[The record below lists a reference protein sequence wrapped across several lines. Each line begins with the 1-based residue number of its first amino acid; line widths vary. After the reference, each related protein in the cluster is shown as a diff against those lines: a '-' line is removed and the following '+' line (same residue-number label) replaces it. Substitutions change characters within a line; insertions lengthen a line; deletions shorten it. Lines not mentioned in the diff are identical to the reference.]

1 MKFDLVFEGGG
12 AKGTVFVG
20 AIEMFEKE
28 GCQVGRLLGT
38 SAGAITATLLAAG
51 YNSQEMLEALG
62 ETVDGK
68 PVFTQ
73 FLGMPAPFTEED
85 IRKSTLRAFL
95 ESVDLALVPDFIEKK
110 LDEKIVHSLATKPR
124 FRHLFSFIERGG
136 WYAADAYLAWMRKKL
151 DYIYEKQ
158 VQEGVIEAQP
168 RSFSEMSMEEFHLA
182 TGRELA
188 LVASDTTAEQMLVLN
203 HRTAPGCPVVWAAR
217 MSMSVPL
224 LWQEVRWQHDW
235 GTYQNQNMDGHA
247 IVDGGLL
254 SNFPIELFV
263 SDDKQVVEVMGPK
276 QSNNV
281 LGFLIDES
289 LPVTGAPEKAVR
301 AQGLDLSKLQTVQR
315 IRQLVDTTTSA
326 HDRAVIEAFEE
337 MVVRLPAKGYGTTEF
352 DMSVAKREA
361 LIEAGRETTRRY
373 FEKHPPVARP
383 DGDVSFGIPSTGAAT
398 GIANR
403 RALKILEW

>member
-20 AIEMFEKE
+20 AIEVFEKE

-68 PVFTQ
+68 PVFAQ
-73 FLGMPAPFTEED
+73 FLGTPKPFTEED
-85 IRKSTLRAFL
+85 IRKSTIRAFL
-95 ESVDLALVPDFIEKK
+95 ESVDLSLLPDFIEKK
-110 LDEKIVHSLATKPR
+110 MDEKIVHMLATKPR
-124 FRHLFSFIERGG
+124 FRHVFSFIERGG
-136 WYAADAYLAWMRKKL
+136 WYAADAYLDWMRQKL
-151 DYIYEKQ
+151 DDVYEKR
-158 VQEGVIEAQP
+158 VKEGVIEAQP
-168 RSFSEMSMEEFHLA
+168 RPFSEMNLEEFHHA

-188 LVASDTTAEQMLVLN
+188 LVASNTTAGQMLVLN
-203 HRTAPGCPVVWAAR
+203 HRTAPHCPVVWAAR

-224 LWQEVRWQHDW
+224 LWQEVIWQSDW
-235 GTYQNQNMDGHA
+235 GTYHGQNINGHA

-263 SDDKQVVEVMGPK
+263 SSDKQVVDVMGPK
-276 QSNNV
+276 QSHHV

-289 LPVTGAPEKAVR
+289 LPVAGASKKVEQVKAS
-301 AQGLDLSKLQTVQR
+301 ALSKLQTVQR
-315 IRQLVDTTTSA
+315 IHQLINTTTSA
-326 HDRAVIEAFEE
+326 HDKAVIEAFEQ

-352 DMSVAKREA
+352 NMSVKRQQA
-361 LIEAGRETTRRY
+361 LIEAGRQKMRRY
-373 FEKHPPVARP
+373 FEKHPPSARSE
-383 DGDVSFGIPSTGAAT
+383 GDVPFGVPSTDAAT
-398 GIANR
+398 SIANR
-403 RALKILEW
+403 RALKILDW